1 MAESARSTKPN
12 YPPAPAQVRRAM
24 EIWHRVEC
32 YVAVAAFGLIALLL
46 LADVIG
52 REFIGPIL
60 HKLNLYSGSTG
71 IFGSQ
76 RVSVYALVVG
86 SFAGIGIATATSSHL
101 VPRVGFGW
109 TPREWEPWIDRAADV
124 ITGVVLLIVAYFGM
138 KFVASSRA
146 VDLRAPVLDWSIW
159 PIQLA
164 IPLGFASAAVRYL
177 AYAAWPSLR
186 PEAPEFQE

>member
-1 MAESARSTKPN
+1 MTEVDKASAAEAA
-12 YPPAPAQVRRAM
+12 PPTVRRLM
-24 EIWHRVEC
+24 EFWHTTEC
-32 YVAVAAFGLIALLL
+32 YVAVAAFTLIAGLL

-52 REFIGPIL
+52 REFVGPIL
-60 HKLNLYSGSTG
+60 HKFNLYNGPTG

-86 SFAGIGIATATSSHL
+86 SFAGIGIATATNSHL

-109 TPREWEPWIDRAADV
+109 IPTAWGPTMDRLADV
-124 ITGVVLLIVAYFGM
+124 ITGVVLLIVAWYGM
-138 KFVASSRA
+138 KFVLSSKA
-146 VDLRAPVLDWSIW
+146 VDLRAPVLDWRIW
-159 PIQLA
+159 PFQMA

-177 AYAAWPSLR
+177 VYAVWPVLR